1 MKIITSSNSKHG
13 GSRKGAGK
21 PALYGQAM
29 KRVNVMLDSE
39 TIEFYT
45 KQGNGNLSEGIR
57 NHWRGLTPLA
67 ADLGEAPAKKRV
79 SKSRSN
85 PVIKGEQKPAPSG

>member
-1 MKIITSSNSKHG
+1 MKTTTSLNSKHG

-21 PALYGQAM
+21 PALYGEAM
-29 KRVNVMLDSE
+29 KRVNVTLDFE

-57 NHWRGLTPLA
+57 NHWRGLTQRR
-67 ADLGEAPAKKRV
+67 ADSLKAGRKLPAK
-79 SKSRSN
+79 SKKVKSES
-85 PVIKGEQKPAPSG
+85 PA